1 MRKEKRQFLCKYSI
15 FFAGLSRSSTYLCR
29 YTYLHTSTNTVGC
42 IPHTTIF
49 ACFLPTTHA
58 NTTVGRYPIPT
69 FLYSKFSVPLFVPLI
84 SFNFVLLF
92 SLSAILSFFQ
102 LSFFICV
109 SSYYLSFFQS
119 FMHTLNSLSLRVPS
133 CVFNPI
139 VALFIWRSNFA
150 FDLSKISSDSR
161 FDALTKNKRGRANN
175 WKIRRVFPSSWEDHS
190 ANNS

>member
-49 ACFLPTTHA
+49 ACFLPTTHT

-92 SLSAILSFFQ
+92 SLCAFLSFNCLSLFVCPPTIFLSFNRSCILWILS
-102 LSFFICV
+102 LSECPVVFSIP
-109 SSYYLSFFQS
+109 L
-119 FMHTLNSLSLRVPS
+119 LPSLSGDLTSLLICRRYHLIRDLMHLRR
-133 CVFNPI
+133 I
-139 VALFIWRSNFA
+139 KGAERTIE
-150 FDLSKISSDSR
+150 K
-161 FDALTKNKRGRANN
+161 
-175 WKIRRVFPSSWEDHS
+175 
-190 ANNS
+190 